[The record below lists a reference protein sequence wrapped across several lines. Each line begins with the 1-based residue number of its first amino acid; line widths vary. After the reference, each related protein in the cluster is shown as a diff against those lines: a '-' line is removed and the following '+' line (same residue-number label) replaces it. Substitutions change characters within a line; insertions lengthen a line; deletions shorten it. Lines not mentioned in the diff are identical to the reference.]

1 MKNPHNKHST
11 LPIKFQKEYLIWFRP
26 HTSFANHNW
35 SLKKHTHTYHIV
47 GSEVSWRHH
56 SEGTC
61 PKPSIDVQGLEPG
74 GITAFNFSITQ
85 PSSSVD
91 IVNITGFHQAFDE
104 VLFLSWFKAHH
115 VHAHFS
121 AVVSASEP
129 VPTGISQS
137 VFITSPRDPVT
148 FATKSE
154 MTTWKENG
162 SNK

>member
-85 PSSSVD
+85 PSSTVY
-91 IVNITGFHQAFDE
+91 IVNITGLHQTFNE
-104 VLFLSWFKAHH
+104 VLFSSGLEAHH

-121 AVVSASEP
+121 AVISASKP
-129 VPTGISQS
+129 IPTSISQS
-137 VFITSPRDPVT
+137 CFITSPGDPVT
-148 FATKSE
+148 FATKGK
-154 MTTWKENG
+154 MT
-162 SNK
+162 S